1 MDKNINIKNKIIDIA
16 QRTPHTQASVA
27 GTLYCLIGILPIDQ
41 ALEELEDV
49 VMFGYKPLYHRMGW

>member
-16 QRTPHTQASVA
+16 QRTPHTQASVL
-27 GTLYCLIGILPIDQ
+27 GTLYCLISILPIDQ